1 MSLDAD
7 SNKTRGAQPTANAAA
22 ERAAAHVLLIVDDP
36 VRLRER
42 SRQFSD
48 LGVRVTEALGV
59 GGVVALAQSERPDL
73 VLVEKTSEAPS
84 FKESLRALKS
94 EPAISDVP
102 LVVVADI
109 PSDSL
114 FVECLA
120 EGVDDLIVRP
130 LSMPAMIA
138 RLAPLFRLSAIRAE
152 WRRRIATVWTLGAVP
167 SVKLPSRDPSSHVG
181 TIVTVAGESDLND
194 SLAPLAAAGF
204 TIERAPNLFS
214 AQDLVSTGN
223 ADVLVLHGKGDAEQ
237 EIELAEQTRRNPR
250 LFDLPVVLIAEL
262 DDFHET
268 AAHRRGVT
276 VRLTDYSD
284 PLELRFTIETLVRRE
299 RLRKQMKSALRT
311 ALKDVGSDKLTGL
324 PNTDYLDAYIRAVTQ
339 EASQNGKPVT
349 IAAFD
354 VANLKTVAE
363 EHGPEAGAALFRQ
376 LGHWMDSLV
385 RAEDLLGRVGEHEF
399 VVVLPQTG
407 IGDARF
413 AVDRIAGVIMNT
425 DYVVPGV
432 DHEVRVWLEYGVA
445 AAKPGDSLATALVRT
460 RATRH

>member
-7 SNKTRGAQPTANAAA
+7 PNKTRGAQPTARAGLD
-22 ERAAAHVLLIVDDP
+22 RAAAHILLVVDDP
-36 VRLRER
+36 VRLRDR
-42 SRQFSD
+42 AHQFSE

-59 GGVVALAQSERPDL
+59 SGVVALAQSERPDL
-73 VLVEKTSEAPS
+73 VIVEKTSDTPG
-84 FKESLRALKS
+84 FKDSLRSLKG
-94 EPAISDVP
+94 EPAITDVP
-102 LVVVADI
+102 IVVVADM

-114 FVECLA
+114 FVDCLC
-120 EGVDDLIVRP
+120 EGIDDLIVRP
-130 LSMPAMIA
+130 LSMTALIA

-167 SVKLPSRDPSSHVG
+167 SVKLPSRDPSGHVG
-181 TIVTVAGESDLND
+181 TIVAVAGDSSLND
-194 SLAPLAAAGF
+194 SLAPLAAAGY

-214 AQDLVSTGN
+214 AQDLVSTGV
-223 ADVLVLHGKGDAEQ
+223 ADVLVLHAHGDAEL
-237 EIELAEQTRRNPR
+237 EIELAEQIRRNPR
-250 LFDLPVVLIAEL
+250 LFDLPVVLIAEI
-262 DDFHET
+262 DDFRET
-268 AAHRRGVT
+268 AAHRRGIT
-276 VRLTDYSD
+276 VRLPDYSD

-311 ALKDVGSDKLTGL
+311 ALKDVGSDRLTGL
-324 PNTDYLDAYIRAVTQ
+324 PNTEYLDAYIRAVTQ

-354 VANLKTVAE
+354 VANLKTVTE

-399 VVVLPQTG
+399 LVVLPHTG
-407 IGDARF
+407 TSDAQV
-413 AVDRIAGVIMNT
+413 AVDRIAGVLMNT

-432 DHEVRVWLEYGVA
+432 DHEVRVWLEFGVA
-445 AAKPGDSLATALVRT
+445 AAKPGDSLATALLRT